1 MRSKWNWETG
11 RSDVLL
17 QGEGVVACNGSK
29 ATPCVSA
36 DLLGDWREEVVWATP
51 DNRELRIYLT
61 DIPAENRMPTLMS
74 DRMYRMAI
82 AWQNVAYNQP
92 PHPSFDMV
100 KRFEEIRQNQKPAA
114 R

>member
-1 MRSKWNWETG
+1 M
-11 RSDVLL
+11 
-17 QGEGVVACNGSK
+17 
-29 ATPCVSA
+29 
-36 DLLGDWREEVVWATP
+36 VWATP
-51 DNRELRIYLT
+51 DNSELRIYLT

-100 KRFEEIRQNQKPAA
+100 QRFEQIRQTYNQTA

>member
-1 MRSKWNWETG
+1 MSRAEAIEQYGNALRQGKKYYAACTARGVSPYP
-11 RSDVLL
+11 RVLD
-17 QGEGVVACNGSK
+17 EEVN
-29 ATPCVSA
+29 VSA
-36 DLLGDWREEVVWATP
+36 LSTV
-51 DNRELRIYLT
+51 RIGLT